1 MDTLAHEIQRLKEE
15 LDRKRD
21 EILDLRK
28 LIGETVDRKFPSSP
42 EEFSDRELEIHLRES
57 LAALEGREETKP
69 DLKAVL
75 SHRRTLRKP
84 VEFLKRGLLQTTFE
98 SLNDFLDKQNEFNRR
113 ISTFAQALLI
123 RLRYDRERLKGIEE
137 KVVDCEESL
146 ALLTNKLEDLR
157 SNLDRIR

>member
-1 MDTLAHEIQRLKEE
+1 MDTLALEIQRLKEE

-21 EILDLRK
+21 EIVDLRK
-28 LIGETVDRKFPSSP
+28 LVNEDIDRKFPVSA

-113 ISTFAQALLI
+113 ISTFSQALLI
-123 RLRYDRERLKGIEE
+123 RLRHDRERIKGIEE
-137 KVVDCEESL
+137 KITDCEESL

>member
-21 EILDLRK
+21 EIVDLHK

-42 EEFSDRELEIHLRES
+42 EEFSDRELEIHLRDS

-75 SHRRTLRKP
+75 SEDAPQARGIPQARIAANHVRKP
-84 VEFLKRGLLQTTFE
+84 QRFPG
-98 SLNDFLDKQNEFNRR
+98 
-113 ISTFAQALLI
+113 
-123 RLRYDRERLKGIEE
+123 
-137 KVVDCEESL
+137 
-146 ALLTNKLEDLR
+146 
-157 SNLDRIR
+157 

>member
-28 LIGETVDRKFPSSP
+28 LVSEDIDRKFPGSAKD
-42 EEFSDRELEIHLRES
+42 FSDRELEIHLRDS

-84 VEFLKRGLLQTTFE
+84 VEFIKRGLLQTTFE

-113 ISTFAQALLI
+113 ISTFSQALLI
-123 RLRYDRERLKGIEE
+123 RLRHDRERLKGIEE
-137 KVVDCEESL
+137 KVADCEESL